1 MTPLAQGYTR
11 EQWIANG
18 QTDESLIAAGYMTV
32 STPAPVMV
40 APQPVLQTPAPMGNQ
55 PQMQAPIVQ
64 QAPAPQAAP
73 QMQMAV
79 PNPAFTQSA
88 IAPVYTMTPLAQG
101 YTREQWIANGQ
112 TDAQL
117 IAAGMML
124 VA

>member
-1 MTPLAQGYTR
+1 
-11 EQWIANG
+11 
-18 QTDESLIAAGYMTV
+18 MTV
-32 STPAPVMV
+32 STPAPVMA
-40 APQPVLQTPAPMGNQ
+40 APQPQMQMQTPAPMGNQ

-64 QAPAPQAAP
+64 QAPAPQAAQ

-88 IAPVYTMTPLAQG
+88 IAPVYTMTPAAQG